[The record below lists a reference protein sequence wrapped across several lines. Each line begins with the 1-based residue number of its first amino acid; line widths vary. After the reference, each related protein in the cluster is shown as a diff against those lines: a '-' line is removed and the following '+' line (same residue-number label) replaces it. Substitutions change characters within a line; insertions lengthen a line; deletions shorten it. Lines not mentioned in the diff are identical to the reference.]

1 MSKGRWLE
9 GATALGMYGPGG
21 PSKGVSMIL
30 SLCVS
35 IKKIVEC
42 GRDFAWP
49 KPESCPQCHGDRVW
63 GHGFVGTLFD
73 GFLEQVLMKRWRC
86 PDCRCVMKARPDGYF
101 NRFQA
106 PVGKIRS
113 SIAYRLRTGRWPP
126 GSSRSRQG
134 HWLRALRRNVK
145 ARLKDQ
151 WTGGLMAGFAELM
164 DRGIIPVSRSI

>member
-1 MSKGRWLE
+1 
-9 GATALGMYGPGG
+9 MYGPIG
-21 PSKGVSMIL
+21 PLQGVPMIL

-49 KPESCPQCHGDRVW
+49 KPESCPRCHGGRVW

-73 GFLEQVLMKRWRC
+73 GFFEQVLMKRWRC

-101 NRFQA
+101 ERFQA
-106 PVGKIRS
+106 PIAKIRS
-113 SIAYRLRTGRWPP
+113 SIACRLRTGRWPP

-134 HWLRALRRNVK
+134 HWLRSLGRNVK
-145 ARLKDQ
+145 ARLEDR
-151 WTGGLMAGFAELM
+151 WIAGLIDGFDSLIEKGL
-164 DRGIIPVSRSI
+164 IPVCRSI